1 MDDFKLNAKKI
12 IAAQKAKDRRAQSPE
27 TESNWDSSEPED
39 DDTVTQ
45 ISSGEEFSVRSTHS
59 QKSAKSSKTI
69 KQAENLKNKTPSK
82 PETGSSNRKTSKTV
96 VESASA
102 AKSAARSGV
111 NVFVDRGM
119 YDSEDDS
126 QRSTTRKAKKRKDAD
141 GNPPYD
147 FRNAINDDDPP
158 SERSNHRPG
167 RSRKGQSY
175 DPAPPKPKPQAPP
188 QIDTGSW
195 DDSDENEKALAE
207 MLRERDGVLQSNNN
221 KASED
226 TETKPSEDS
235 HVAEEK
241 KKKKGWSVSLK
252 SKTKETKEKKKKEK
266 KEEKEIAKVEE
277 TKQEMPVA
285 MVTPPHP
292 ALRHTEVEMEEF
304 PVEEIKSIVSVETDN
319 KARYVYIYHHGNTS
333 YSDTRQ
339 VQEEVY
345 MTAVADK
352 SERAV
357 RRCAQEIFAT
367 LRILVDL
374 ILIFLLEGLRFFL
387 YNVIGAL
394 LVGLTLGFG
403 NYFLRPFAA
412 ALFNGLC
419 QPIAMFFF
427 NVGVATR
434 TATQPFIEVLH
445 KMLSV
450 VAMVIRAFRL
460 VEINRTTDHRPHIQ
474 EV

>member
-59 QKSAKSSKTI
+59 QKSAKSTKTT
-69 KQAENLKNKTPSK
+69 KQVKAENLKNKTPSK
-82 PETGSSNRKTSKTV
+82 PETASSNRKTSKIN
-96 VESASA
+96 VENASA
-102 AKSAARSGV
+102 AKSAVRSGV

-126 QRSTTRKAKKRKDAD
+126 QRQTTRKAKKKKDGD

-158 SERSNHRPG
+158 SEMSNQRPG

-175 DPAPPKPKPQAPP
+175 DPASSKPKTQQAPP

-207 MLRERDGVLQSNNN
+207 MLRERDGVVQSNNN
-221 KASED
+221 KAPED

-235 HVAEEK
+235 HVTEEK

-252 SKTKETKEKKKKEK
+252 SKTKETKEKKKKEEK
-266 KEEKEIAKVEE
+266 REEKKMAKVEE
-277 TKQEMPVA
+277 TKREMPV
-285 MVTPPHP
+285 
-292 ALRHTEVEMEEF
+292 ALRHTEVEVEEF
-304 PVEEIKSIVSVETDN
+304 PEEEIQSIVSVEADS
-319 KARYVYIYHHGNTS
+319 KARYVYVYHHGNTS

-357 RRCAQEIFAT
+357 RRCAREIFAT
-367 LRILVDL
+367 LRILVDFF
-374 ILIFLLEGLRFFL
+374 LIFLLEGLRFFL

-394 LVGLTLGFG
+394 LVGLMLGFG

-434 TATQPFIEVLH
+434 TATQPFVEVLH

-450 VAMVIRAFRL
+450 FAMVIRAFRL
-460 VEINRTTDHRPHIQ
+460 VEINRTPEHRPHIQ